1 MNQSEQRKFAEKV
14 LNLDLADMSYKKI
27 ALALKESGQRKLAE
41 KILGRDLGDMTRNE
55 IARALKESEQRA
67 FAEKVLGRDLGDM
80 CYKAIARTL
89 NESDIDKL
97 LAEMHR
103 LPPEVAAEWSFWALY
118 ECKKLNTKQEDA
130 LYIFVYHPNNSATIW
145 GKGLTSIR

>member
-1 MNQSEQRKFAEKV
+1 MRRFAFWLRCKAIDAPSEQRKFAEKV
-14 LNLDLADMSYKKI
+14 LNRDLADMSYKEI
-27 ALALKESGQRKLAE
+27 ALALKESG
-41 KILGRDLGDMTRNE
+41 
-55 IARALKESEQRA
+55 QRA

-130 LYIFVYHPNNSATIW
+130 LYRFVFDPNNPATIW
-145 GKGLTSIR
+145 GKGLTSIRQRRGQ